1 MSHPLDSFFSPASI
15 ALIGASRDH
24 EKIPGRLLAMLRKN
38 EYPGKIYPVNPNYA
52 EIDGLACYK
61 SIAEIGAPIDL
72 AVVIIPARAVL
83 PALEQCAVAGVKNAV
98 IISSGFAEEGGD
110 SAAMQDAI
118 AALAK
123 RTGMRISG
131 PNAEGF
137 FSQMQRVAATFS
149 PAVDVKPGVVPLIA
163 TQRRIGIVAQSG
175 GIGFAYY
182 HRARALG
189 VAVSY
194 VVSAGNESDLGAGEF
209 LDYLVQDS
217 STDVILLF
225 IEGIRD
231 VDKFL
236 AAARRAAEVKKPV
249 IVTKVGRSGAGQR
262 AAASH
267 TASMAG
273 WSAAYDA
280 VFAKYGFIV
289 SNDLDEALT
298 IAAVLAS
305 NPLPKGD
312 RVAVVTVSGGAGIW
326 GADAV
331 ALRGLQVPELSEPV
345 QAEIKTL
352 MPSYGTARN
361 PIDVTAQGV
370 TSGGLQ
376 KSVDLLTASDE
387 VDAILVVL
395 SLSSEMR
402 KPFREEELTPVLA
415 AQHKPVLFY
424 SYTVPSD
431 FARRELAKSGV
442 VVLSG
447 LSHAGVAMR
456 QLVDYARFELPKP
469 ADEARLPSRDLSAHL
484 TSPVLSEADSKALLR
499 AAGIALPDEVLVK
512 DKAGLDE
519 AVARVGFPLV
529 MKIQSPDIAHKSEIG
544 GVRVNIAAKGEVF
557 LAFEALLGNAR
568 KHRPEAVIQGVLV
581 GPMAKQGV
589 EIIVGT
595 MTDETFG
602 PMVMVGLGG
611 ITTELFRDVV
621 YRPAPV
627 SAEEAGGDA
636 QGFEG
641 GAIAERFSRSG
652 EGGRRGAVAI
662 DRRHLRARRAARE
675 GDRGDRAQPG
685 AGARRRAG
693 RDDRGCAGG
702 GARLNPLPL
711 WERVARRGAARRVR
725 GSLRAHICERG
736 ICGEIP
742 LIRRFAPPSPTRGEG
757 RRGHR
762 PLKFAA
768 RRSSVAL
775 TPSLKSSV
783 ARRRVCSA
791 SSWLVAAMTRSAR
804 LARIVARVD
813 SKPSGE
819 HSAISP
825 ASFSA
830 ADFTWSCGTSSLA
843 RPHLTASS
851 PVTRRLV

>member
-1 MSHPLDSFFSPASI
+1 MPHPLDSFFAPASI
-15 ALIGASRDH
+15 ALVGASRDH
-24 EKIPGRLLAMLRKN
+24 EKIPGRLLSMLRKN

-52 EIDGLACYK
+52 EIDGIACYR

-72 AVVIIPARAVL
+72 AVIVIPARAVL
-83 PALEQCAVAGVKNAV
+83 PALEQCAAAGVKNAV

-118 AALAK
+118 AALAR

-137 FSQMQRVAATFS
+137 FSQVQRVAATFS
-149 PAVDVKPGVVPLIA
+149 PAVDVKPGAVPLVA
-163 TQRRIGIVAQSG
+163 TARRIGIVAQSG

-189 VAVSY
+189 VAASY

-209 LDYLVQDS
+209 LDYMVQDP

-236 AAARRAAEVKKPV
+236 AAAERAAEVKKPV

-331 ALRGLQVPELSEPV
+331 ALQGLQVPELSEPI
-345 QAEIKTL
+345 QTGIKQL

-376 KSVDLLTASDE
+376 KSVDVLTASDE

-395 SLSSEMR
+395 SLSSEVR
-402 KPFREEELTPVLA
+402 KPFKAEELTPVLS
-415 AQHKPVLFY
+415 AQHKPVVFY
-424 SYTVPSD
+424 SYTAPSD
-431 FARRELAKSGV
+431 FARRELAKSGA

-447 LSHAGVAMR
+447 LTHVGVAMR
-456 QLVDYARFELPKP
+456 QLVDYARFKLPPP
-469 ADEARLPSRDLSAHL
+469 ADEARLPPRDLSAHL
-484 TSPVLSEADSKALLR
+484 KSPVLSEVDSKALLG
-499 AAGIALPDEVLVK
+499 AAGITLPDEVLVQ
-512 DKAGLDE
+512 DKSELDE
-519 AVARVGFPLV
+519 AVARVGFPLA
-529 MKIQSPDIAHKSEIG
+529 MKIQSPDIAHKSEVG
-544 GVRVNIAAKGEVF
+544 GVRVNIATKGEVF
-557 LAFEALLGNAR
+557 LAFEALLDNAR
-568 KHRPEAVIQGVLV
+568 KHRPEAAIQGVLI
-581 GPMAKQGV
+581 GPMAKRGV

-595 MTDETFG
+595 MLDETFG
-602 PMVMVGLGG
+602 LMVMVGLGG
-611 ITTELFRDVV
+611 ITTELFCDVV

-627 SAEEAGGDA
+627 GAEEAAAMLAGLQA
-636 QGFEG
+636 APLLNGF
-641 GAIAERFSRSG
+641 
-652 EGGRRGAVAI
+652 RGAVKADVPALSQLI
-662 DRRHLRARRAARE
+662 ADISMLAARHASE
-675 GDRGDRAQPG
+675 IAEIE
-685 AGARRRAG
+685 
-693 RDDRGCAGG
+693 
-702 GARLNPLPL
+702 LNPVVVHAEGQGVTIVDAL
-711 WERVARRGAARRVR
+711 VIVR
-725 GSLRAHICERG
+725 
-736 ICGEIP
+736 
-742 LIRRFAPPSPTRGEG
+742 
-757 RRGHR
+757 
-762 PLKFAA
+762 K
-768 RRSSVAL
+768 
-775 TPSLKSSV
+775 
-783 ARRRVCSA
+783 
-791 SSWLVAAMTRSAR
+791 
-804 LARIVARVD
+804 
-813 SKPSGE
+813 
-819 HSAISP
+819 
-825 ASFSA
+825 
-830 ADFTWSCGTSSLA
+830 
-843 RPHLTASS
+843 
-851 PVTRRLV
+851 